1 MVRILIGYRRFNLYN
16 IGHHTM
22 NDLLNLAIEAHGG
35 LKNWNAY
42 GALEAEM
49 SITGGIWHVKQKPD
63 IFRHVVVAMDTQ
75 AQRVEMRPFTAPDRH
90 SSFTPGRM
98 AIGSSDGSVLESRN
112 DPRSSFAGH
121 SVQTPW
127 DDLHAAYFCSYAL
140 WTYLS
145 TPFLYTYPGVVTE
158 ELSPWQEDGEQWRR
172 LKVTFPESIETHS
185 REQVSYFGPDG
196 LLRRHDYTVDI
207 MGGATGANYASN
219 YQDFDG
225 IMVPTTRR
233 VYAYDADGHKIDEP
247 LLVAIDI
254 AAVSFHQDPM
264 V

>member
-1 MVRILIGYRRFNLYN
+1 M
-16 IGHHTM
+16 T
-22 NDLLNLAIEAHGG
+22 NDLLKRAIEAHGG
-35 LKNWNAY
+35 LERWNAFRT
-42 GALEAEM
+42 LEAEM

-63 IFRHVVVAMDTQ
+63 IFRHVVAAIDMH

-90 SSFTPGRM
+90 AIFTPGRV
-98 AIGSSDGSVLESRN
+98 AVESTDGRVLESRDN
-112 DPRSSFAGH
+112 PRSSFAGH
-121 SVQTPW
+121 SQQTPW

-158 ELSPWQEDGEQWRR
+158 ELSPWHEDGEQWRR
-172 LKVTFPESIETHS
+172 LKVTFPSSIETHS
-185 REQVSYFGPDG
+185 REQMSYFGPDG
-196 LLRRHDYTVDI
+196 LLRRHDYTVDV

-233 VYAYDADGHKIDEP
+233 VFARDAEGQKIDEP
-247 LLVAIDI
+247 LLVAIDV
-254 AAVSFHQDPM
+254 ASVSFR
-264 V
+264 